1 MRDFLN
7 ACLEIILCFVDV
19 VVVVLVLSGRL
30 LAPLLSQIVD
40 KFSLIETLPSIH
52 GLKMTWTKAVKSSNS
67 CFASAAKKFF

>member
-30 LAPLLSQIVD
+30 IAPLLSQKVD
-40 KFSLIETLPSIH
+40 KFFLDRDTSFNP
-52 GLKMTWTKAVKSSNS
+52 WTEDDVD
-67 CFASAAKKFF
+67 